1 MTDSIIHSILPALQH
16 FQMLGYWAAFFAA
29 LLETMI
35 GVGLILPGSTLILF
49 LGTLS
54 GRGYFDFGDLLWFA
68 VMGAII
74 GDNVNYY
81 LGRKYGARW
90 IRKGV
95 LFLKPAHLE
104 KGRVFFDAHGAKSVF
119 LGRFIPSV
127 KEIVPF
133 LAGLV
138 GMRRRTFF
146 LWNVLGA
153 IGWGFEWVGAG
164 YVFSQSMKLAHTW
177 LSRAGFFLSSLAAL
191 IIIFYLV
198 KWFAARKGRYFFNL
212 IASLW
217 SSVKLAVARN
227 PGIIKATS
235 RHPAFFRFVMN
246 RFDRK
251 TFTGL
256 PATVLAIAF
265 TYALAL
271 FGGIIEDMVS
281 SDPIVT
287 LDARIAHLLAVFRTP
302 VSTKVFFWLTALGM
316 WEVITVFALSAI
328 LILWLLRYRRYIL
341 PLLAAILGS
350 AAFTQLG
357 KFVFHRPRPQAALYV
372 EHSFSFPS
380 GHATVAVAFY
390 GFLTYIAMREARRWE
405 AKVNI
410 FFAGMAVV
418 LLIGFSR
425 LYLGVHFLSDVWGGY
440 LVGALWLIAGISM
453 CEWLRS
459 KQAARPTSPP
469 AQGGTRAISLVLA
482 LLSLAFYAGF
492 AAQYTPPAKS
502 AVQVHRIV
510 VHQIRKIFSKTGSIY
525 TETIDGER
533 LRPICFIIAARS
545 DRLFVQAIEES
556 GWHPAD
562 DITLSS
568 LARLLRSHIL
578 GNPYPDAPVIPAFW
592 GTAINDYSFRRA
604 SGSHQH
610 SKYRCARFWKTPY
623 DTQDG
628 DRLYVGTV
636 SIASG
641 LMWRVTRKASVD
653 NDAGRE
659 LLFKDL
665 RNAKKI
671 TDFKKLRLES
681 PAGTKGFH
689 ENRILTDGSAY
700 FIRLP

>member
-1 MTDSIIHSILPALQH
+1 MADSFIHIILPALQH
-16 FQMLGYWAAFFAA
+16 FQMLGYWTAFFAA
-29 LLETMI
+29 LLETTI

-68 VMGAII
+68 VIGAII

-81 LGRKYGARW
+81 LGKKYGAEW
-90 IRKGV
+90 IKKGV
-95 LFLKPAHLE
+95 LFLKPEHLE
-104 KGRVFFDAHGAKSVF
+104 KGRTFFDAHGAKSVF

-138 GMRRRTFF
+138 GMRQRTFF

-164 YVFSQSMKLAHTW
+164 YVFSQSLKLAQTW
-177 LSRAGFFLSSLAAL
+177 LSRAGFFLSILAAL
-191 IIIFYLV
+191 IIIFYLM
-198 KWFAARKGRYFFNL
+198 KWFAAKKGKYFFNL
-212 IASLW
+212 LASLW

-227 PGIIKATS
+227 PEIKKFTS
-235 RHPAFFRFVMN
+235 RHPTFFRFVMD

-251 TFTGL
+251 TFAGL
-256 PATVLAIAF
+256 PATVLALAF

-271 FGGIIEDMVS
+271 FGGIIEDIVS
-281 SDPIVT
+281 SDPIVA
-287 LDARIAHLLAVFRTP
+287 LDARIDHLLAVFRNP
-302 VSTKVFFWLTALGM
+302 ISTKVFFWVTALGM
-316 WEVITVFALSAI
+316 WEVITVFALSAT
-328 LILWLLRYRRYIL
+328 LILWFLRYRRYIL
-341 PLLAAILGS
+341 PLVAAILGS

-357 KFVFHRPRPQAALYV
+357 KLVFHRPRPQSALYV

-390 GFLTYIAMREARRWE
+390 GFLTYIVMREAKRWE
-405 AKVNI
+405 VKVNI
-410 FFAGMAVV
+410 CFAGMAVV

-425 LYLGVHFLSDVWGGY
+425 LYLGVHFLSDVWAGY

-459 KQAARPTSPP
+459 RQAGSTSPSVP
-469 AQGGTRAISLVLA
+469 GRNHAFSIALAI
-482 LLSLAFYAGF
+482 LSVAFYAGF
-492 AAQYTPPAKS
+492 AEQYTPPIKTA
-502 AVQVHRIV
+502 AQAHRIV
-510 VHQIRKIFSKTGSIY
+510 VHQVRDIFSKPGSTY
-525 TETIDGER
+525 TETIEGEK
-533 LRPICFIIAARS
+533 LRPICFIIAARN

-562 DITLSS
+562 AITISS
-568 LARLLRSHIL
+568 LSRLLRSRIL
-578 GNPYPDAPVIPAFW
+578 GNPYPDAPVTPAFW

-604 SGSHQH
+604 SGSQQH
-610 SKYRCARFWKTPY
+610 SKHRCARFWKTRY
-623 DTQDG
+623 DSQDG

-636 SIASG
+636 SIAPG
-641 LMWRVTRKASVD
+641 LMWRAKRKTSVD
-653 NDAGRE
+653 NDAERE

-665 RNAKKI
+665 RNARKI
-671 TDFKKLRLES
+671 AGFKKLRLES
-681 PAGTKGFH
+681 LAVIKSFLQ
-689 ENRILTDGSAY
+689 NRILTDGSAY
-700 FIRLP
+700 FIRLL